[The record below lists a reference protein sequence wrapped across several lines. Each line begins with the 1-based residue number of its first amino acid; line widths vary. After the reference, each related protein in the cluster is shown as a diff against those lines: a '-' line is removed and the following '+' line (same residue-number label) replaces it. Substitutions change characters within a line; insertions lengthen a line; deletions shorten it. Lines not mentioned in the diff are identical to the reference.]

1 MNVVGPI
8 WRCPIL
14 AYGPGDSNLDHT
26 PDEHILIDE
35 YLRAIKVLEDAL
47 RHLTEVG
54 EERRSD
60 SARDGAVV

>member
-1 MNVVGPI
+1 MNVVGPV

-35 YLRAIKVLEDAL
+35 YLRAITVLEDAL
-47 RHLTEVG
+47 QRLTEVG

-60 SARDGAVV
+60 SARDGAIV